1 MSVVLCPTSPSYPIR
16 SLPQTFVPPLITN
29 SYPTLLHPTPP
40 PPATPRQVAKQQ
52 QQLAAETSRASH
64 IAASKITMLMHQ
76 KSSSSG
82 GTTRYAGDA
91 GPMSPSSRLSAPE
104 THDGIA

>member
-1 MSVVLCPTSPSYPIR
+1 MHAIDAHCPAFSREAVLLQLLDAGAAVDVWGHDLR
-16 SLPQTFVPPLITN
+16 GPLD
-29 SYPTLLHPTPP
+29 LM
-40 PPATPRQVAKQQ
+40 VAKQQ